1 MFNSRVPESR
11 ATVTTT
17 KPRADSVAFLGAG
30 TMGTALLRG
39 SLLGG
44 LDRHSVWVAARRAE
58 RAGELAKEL
67 GVYATTSNAEAAG
80 NCAIVVLAVPPDAVP
95 EIVVEIQ
102 DSLAPSTILISIADQ
117 ISLTELHEHLPV
129 YTAAARVMPSL
140 LCEIGSGISLVT
152 FDERCTPAQ
161 RQAASEL
168 LGRSGQVIETSEEEQ
183 PVLAVLSSGGP
194 GYFAYAAE
202 AMIDTLTE
210 QGVSGKAARE
220 VAVAV
225 MGGTARWL
233 AESDRTPSD
242 LQRKVCTPGG
252 AGSKRIA
259 ELDRLG
265 VAAGIIAALMKNVDE

>member
-129 YTAAARVMPSL
+129 HTAAARVMPSL

-202 AMIDTLTE
+202 AMIDALTE
-210 QGVSGKAARE
+210 QGVSGRLPARLRWPLW
-220 VAVAV
+220 VARQDGWPNLTELLQTCNGKSVHLGERV
-225 MGGTARWL
+225 LR
-233 AESDRTPSD
+233 ESPNWT
-242 LQRKVCTPGG
+242 
-252 AGSKRIA
+252 GSASQPESLRP
-259 ELDRLG
+259 
-265 VAAGIIAALMKNVDE
+265 